1 MKNIKEYLINE
12 TECKYY
18 VKFHN
23 NWMKVKDDKNQLI
36 FNKSFK
42 SFDDCV
48 KEIEQHA
55 KNNGLKPTIILTQK

>member
-12 TECKYY
+12 AECNYY
-18 VKFHN
+18 VEFHN

-48 KEIEQHA
+48 KEIERHA
-55 KNNGLKPTIILTQK
+55 ENNGLKPTIILTQK